1 MKTKIAIKGYPKGTP
16 IPGKLVYIKKLNKF
30 QVRSKIDPKTGKRK
44 TSLVN
49 TEAEAILKLLELN
62 KFIDSGD
69 IETDSVTSLKELSE
83 HYFENRLLQDVPQ
96 GFILAETLETQK
108 DKIAPLIREFGFMKL
123 NMITES
129 KLLEL
134 RAFIV
139 NYKYRDKFP
148 TKATIEDKL
157 EILFLILGFGIKKSM
172 FSNEV
177 RTMIEEI
184 KESNRFIKSKVQ
196 DTETHVFKKHE
207 IKDIFDTLDN
217 YIPTLGLL
225 ARVQYYLGLR
235 CEEVLGLKWE
245 NFDSKNKILH
255 IRNVVTKSGFKVI
268 TKTKKSAR
276 DLYIPNILFDCLK
289 KFEEENLDTISKDN
303 LIFQPKYFYKRNYK
317 KTAPVIKFISSD
329 KIGAIYR
336 KLFRNHSFLSGKV
349 KTHNFRRTFGTNA
362 ADNGVPIE
370 KLCYLMGHE
379 NIQTTMIYY
388 KISPEQIKNSILTLD
403 KFYEN

>member
-1 MKTKIAIKGYPKGTP
+1 MKTKIAIKGYPKGST
-16 IPGKLVYIKKLNKF
+16 IPGQINFDKTRKKF
-30 QVRSKIDPKTGKRK
+30 QVRSKIDPKTDKRK
-44 TSLVN
+44 SCLVK
-49 TEAEAILKLLELN
+49 TETEAILILLELN

-69 IETDSVTSLKELSE
+69 TKTDSVTSLKELSE
-83 HYFENRLLQDVPQ
+83 YYFENRLLQDVPQ

-108 DKIAPLIREFGFMKL
+108 DKIAPLLREYGFMKL
-123 NMITES
+123 NMLTES

-148 TKATIEDKL
+148 TQATIEDKI
-157 EILFLILGFGIKKSM
+157 EILFLILEFAIKKSM

-177 RTMIEEI
+177 RTIIEEV
-184 KESNRFIKSKVQ
+184 KKSNRFVKSKVQ
-196 DTETHVFKKHE
+196 DKKAHVFQKHE
-207 IKDIFDTLDN
+207 IKEIFDTLDK

-245 NFDSKNKILH
+245 NFDSKNNILY

-276 DLYIPNILFDCLK
+276 DLYIPNILFNCLK
-289 KFEEENLDTISKDN
+289 KFEEENLDTISKDD
-303 LIFQPKYFYKRNYK
+303 LIFQPKFFYKRNYK

-336 KLFRNHSFLSGKV
+336 KLFKNTSLSGKV
-349 KTHNFRRTFGTNA
+349 KTHNFRHTFATNA
-362 ADNGVPIE
+362 ADNGVTIE
-370 KLCYLMGHE
+370 KLSNLLGHE

-388 KISPEQIKNSILTLD
+388 EISPEQIKNSILTLD
-403 KFYEN
+403 KFYNL

>member
-1 MKTKIAIKGYPKGTP
+1 MKTKIAIKGYPKGST
-16 IPGKLVYIKKLNKF
+16 IPGQINFDKTRKKF
-30 QVRSKIDPKTGKRK
+30 QVRSKIDPKTDKRK
-44 TSLVN
+44 SCLVK
-49 TEAEAILKLLELN
+49 TETEAILILLELN

-69 IETDSVTSLKELSE
+69 TKTDSVTSLKELSE
-83 HYFENRLLQDVPQ
+83 YYFENRLLQDVPQ

-108 DKIAPLIREFGFMKL
+108 DKIAPLLREYGFMKL

-148 TKATIEDKL
+148 TQATIEDKI
-157 EILFLILGFGIKKSM
+157 EILFLILEFAIKKSM

-177 RTMIEEI
+177 RTIIEEV
-184 KESNRFIKSKVQ
+184 KKSNRFVKSKVQ
-196 DTETHVFKKHE
+196 DKKAHVFQKHE
-207 IKDIFDTLDN
+207 IKEIFDTLDK

-245 NFDSKNKILH
+245 NFDSKNNILY

-276 DLYIPNILFDCLK
+276 DLYIPNILFNCLK
-289 KFEEENLDTISKDN
+289 KFEEENLDTISKDD
-303 LIFQPKYFYKRNYK
+303 LIFQPKFFYKRNYK

-336 KLFRNHSFLSGKV
+336 KLFKNTSLSGKV
-349 KTHNFRRTFGTNA
+349 KTHNFRHTFATNA
-362 ADNGVPIE
+362 ADNGVTIE
-370 KLCYLMGHE
+370 KLSNLLGHE

-388 KISPEQIKNSILTLD
+388 EISPEQIKNSILTLD
-403 KFYEN
+403 KFYNL